1 MSVSSDIL
9 SSSVSKASKR
19 SKETET
25 GPAFMTI
32 VKKKK
37 KIELWHYYYCCM
49 LLHLISGY
57 IEAKNNNLRMSKYS
71 QNYWN
76 TIINNFL
83 IKRRYK
89 WDYWGEETSLWQQKA
104 KKITHLWM
112 NVVFFNNNCVNLTNS
127 KIPLRIQCGC
137 NSASGYLIS

>member
-37 KIELWHYYYCCM
+37 EINCDTTTTAVCYCI
-49 LLHLISGY
+49 L
-57 IEAKNNNLRMSKYS
+57 
-71 QNYWN
+71 
-76 TIINNFL
+76 
-83 IKRRYK
+83 
-89 WDYWGEETSLWQQKA
+89 
-104 KKITHLWM
+104 
-112 NVVFFNNNCVNLTNS
+112 
-127 KIPLRIQCGC
+127 
-137 NSASGYLIS
+137 YLDI